1 MTGHSYRNNSNSV
14 VVIVPR
20 KMEMFRVLLSVFCIA
35 ISSLPYASV
44 LDCIKEKKKRRYAH

>member
-44 LDCIKEKKKRRYAH
+44 LDCIKEKKRRRYAH